1 MFSKLPRNLRKT
13 VGFRLALWYSGI
25 FILSSVLLFALAYF
39 LLSSSLS
46 RQDQQTIQ
54 LKLKELSALY
64 ETGGMESLKREVTV
78 EKKFEKKA
86 PLLIRVAGS
95 DNKAL
100 LLVIPYQWAEFDIK
114 QLERINPTKKMTWIR
129 LPAKHN
135 KNVLEIASVRLPNN
149 YVLQAGKSTE
159 YRAKVQRHF
168 REIFVAVMIPLVLLA
183 LFGGTFLAFRALRPV
198 RHLITTIRSI
208 GAGKMDARV
217 PSPQTGDELEE
228 LVVLFNGMLQRIE
241 TLINGMRDSLDSVA
255 HDLRTP
261 MTRLRGIAEIAL
273 QSDQN
278 GETCQEAL
286 SSCLEESERILK
298 MLNTL
303 MDISEAET
311 GVMKL
316 DRELIDVSGLMK
328 EVLDIYH
335 YVAEEKNID
344 IHLTLPPDL
353 SLIADPIRISQAMA
367 NLLDNAIK
375 YTPVGGK
382 IDIEARQLKQEILI
396 AIKDSGIGI
405 PREEMPKIW
414 NRLYRGDQ
422 SRSQKG
428 LGLGLSLLRAII
440 RAHKGRIEVLS
451 EPGKGSTFSIY
462 LPAHS

>member
-1 MFSKLPRNLRKT
+1 MFLGLPKNLRKT
-13 VGFRLALWYSGI
+13 VAFRLTLWYSAI
-25 FILSSVLLFALAYF
+25 FILSSILLFALAYF
-39 LLSSSLS
+39 LLTSSLS
-46 RQDQQTIQ
+46 RQDKQTIQ

-64 ETGGMESLKREVTV
+64 ETGGIESLKRELTV

-86 PLLIRVAGS
+86 PLLIRVAGR
-95 DNKAL
+95 DNKAF

-114 QLERINPTKKMTWIR
+114 QLERIPDAKKMTWIR
-129 LPAKHN
+129 LPAKHS
-135 KNVLEIASVRLPNN
+135 KYIMDIASIRLTND
-149 YVLQAGKSTE
+149 YVLQAGKSNE
-159 YRAKVQRHF
+159 YRAKVMRHF

-198 RHLITTIRSI
+198 RHLINTIRSI
-208 GAGKMDARV
+208 GTGKMDARV

-228 LVVLFNGMLQRIE
+228 LVILFNGMLQRIE
-241 TLINGMRDSLDSVA
+241 ILINGMRDSLDSVA

-261 MTRLRGIAEIAL
+261 IARLRGIAEIAL

-278 GETCQEAL
+278 GGICQEAL
-286 SSCLEESERILK
+286 SNSLEESERILK

-316 DRELIDVSGLMK
+316 NRELVDVSGLMK
-328 EVLDIYH
+328 GILDIYQ
-335 YVAEEKNID
+335 YVAEEKDID
-344 IHLTLPPDL
+344 IHLSLAPGL
-353 SLIADPIRISQAMA
+353 SFIVDPIRISQAIA

-382 IDIEARQLKQEILI
+382 IDIEAQQLKREILI
-396 AIKDSGIGI
+396 VVKDSGIGI
-405 PREEMPKIW
+405 PREEIPKIW
-414 NRLYRGDQ
+414 DRLYRGDQ
-422 SRSQKG
+422 SRSQRG

-440 RAHKGRIEVLS
+440 RAHKGQIEVLS
-451 EPGKGSTFSIY
+451 EPGKGSIFSIY

>member
-208 GAGKMDARV
+208 GTGKMDARV